1 MKIIR
6 HMVGQGAQR
15 GLTLVELLIALALSL
30 VVLVGLSS
38 VYVAVKQSF
47 RFQETTGRLQEDGAF
62 ALDFIAKDLRMAG
75 YAGCPGINKITV
87 GGVTTYYPGSMMT
100 SGSPG
105 GINGPNPLAQIE
117 TGNAEVILQPLT
129 SLNFIRGFDNVPSGM
144 FASGAAPSSS
154 GTHSLFFSGGS
165 SNAVSLSALMGS
177 ATASPT
183 LTGDPFGW
191 ATTTTNSGIYDFII
205 SNCSSSSVFKGKVS
219 ISSGVTSVGHGT
231 GLGNAA
237 DTFTSSTAFGTDA
250 TVMPVVWSFFYVA
263 PGVGTTTPSLYRVFY
278 NGNTRLA
285 AEELVSNVE
294 SMRLQ
299 YGENTTLDASGAPTL
314 VADVW
319 RTSAA
324 DVADWSK
331 VVAVRIG
338 LMMISSEENVNPG
351 VTPVTPT
358 LLGQSYTLPTGAS
371 TQRLRKEFSTTV
383 VLRNRVA
390 AR

>member
-1 MKIIR
+1 MRVIR
-6 HMVGQGAQR
+6 DVVGGSDQR
-15 GLTLVELLIALALSL
+15 GLSLVELLIALALSL

-62 ALDFIAKDLRMAG
+62 ALDFISKDLRMAG

-87 GGVTTYYPGSMMT
+87 GGVTTYYPGSMMS
-100 SGSPG
+100 SGSPS
-105 GINGPNPLAQIE
+105 GISGPNPLAQIE
-117 TGNAEVILQPLT
+117 TSSAEVILQPLT
-129 SLNFIRGFDNVPSGM
+129 SFNFIRGFDSLPAGM
-144 FASGAAPSSS
+144 FASGTAPTSNGSD
-154 GTHSLFFSGGS
+154 SLFFSGGS
-165 SNAVSLSALMGS
+165 RNAVSVSALMAG
-177 ATASPT
+177 ATANPT
-183 LTGDPFGW
+183 LASDPYGW
-191 ATTTTNSGIYDFII
+191 ASTTTNSGIYDFII
-205 SNCSSSSVFKGKVS
+205 SNCASSSVFKGKVS
-219 ISSGVTSVGHGT
+219 VSGGVTSVGHGT
-231 GLGNAA
+231 ALGNAA
-237 DTFTSSTAFGTDA
+237 GTFTSSTAFGTDA
-250 TVMPVVWSFFYVA
+250 VVMPVEWSFYYVA
-263 PGVGTTTPSLYRVFY
+263 TGAGATTPSLYRVFY
-278 NGNTRLA
+278 NGNTRQA
-285 AEELVSNVE
+285 SEELVSNVE
-294 SMRLQ
+294 SMQLH

-324 DVADWSK
+324 AVTDWSK

-358 LLGQSYTLPTGAS
+358 LLGQAYTLPTGAS
-371 TQRLRKEFSTTV
+371 TRRLRKEFSTTV